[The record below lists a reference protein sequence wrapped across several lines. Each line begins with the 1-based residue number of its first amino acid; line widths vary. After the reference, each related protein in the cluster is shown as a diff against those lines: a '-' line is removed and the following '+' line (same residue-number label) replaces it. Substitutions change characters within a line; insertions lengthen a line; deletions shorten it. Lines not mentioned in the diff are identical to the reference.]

1 MNTLA
6 RLWRLFDRRQ
16 RQNALILL
24 GLMLLGALLEVV
36 AVGALPGFVA
46 LLSSPER
53 VLRFTAVQKTFRFL
67 GAETLAS
74 RILWAAATMA
84 AFYLAKNAFLS
95 LLFYVQSTFIYN
107 RQIELAQRLYAAYMN
122 SPYIF
127 HLRRNTADLT
137 HNINIEVMR
146 IVADLLIPGLRIAM
160 ETLVLIAVLALLI
173 TVEPVITLSIMVL
186 LGGSSVL
193 FLRTVRRGVS
203 RFGAAEHESRA
214 RMIQTANE
222 GFGGLKDLQVLG
234 RIPFFLRSFATHATD
249 YSRSGVYK
257 NTIGELPRLFLETV
271 AVLVL
276 LGSAALLVAE
286 HRPMYN
292 VVPTLTLLAL
302 ASVRIMPSAN
312 RIVNAAV
319 SVKWGLPALDAVY
332 DDLQM
337 LGGLPTSSELAPI
350 SLPGRTSEFSD
361 SIEFRDVYFTYP
373 AAPTEALRGVSFRIL
388 KGAAVALVGPS
399 GAGKTTAA
407 DILLGLLEPTSGQ
420 VLVDGQDI
428 RHNLREWQSQIGY
441 IPQYIYL
448 TDDSIR
454 KNVAFGVPEEEID
467 DQKVLAALESAQL
480 SSLLASLP
488 DGLATSVGERGI
500 RLSGGQRQRIGIARA
515 LYHDPPVLVMDE
527 ATSALDYKTESL
539 IIEMIEQLRSS
550 RTFVVIAHR
559 HETVEYF
566 DTVFF
571 LRDGRL
577 VGHGS
582 LAEVIALGA

>member
-1 MNTLA
+1 MNTVA
-6 RLWRLFDRRQ
+6 KLWRLFDRRQ
-16 RQNALILL
+16 HRNALILL
-24 GLMLLGALLEVV
+24 GLMVLGALLEVI

-53 VLRFTAVQKTFRFL
+53 VLRFTVVQRVFDFL
-67 GAETLAS
+67 GATTLAG
-74 RILWAAATMA
+74 RILWTAAAMA
-84 AFYLAKNAFLS
+84 AFYVAKNAFLS
-95 LLFYVQSTFIYN
+95 LLFYIQSRFIYN
-107 RQIELAQRLYAAYMN
+107 RQIELAQRLFAAYMR
-122 SPYIF
+122 SEYTF

-146 IVADLLIPGLRIAM
+146 IVSDLLIPGLRIAM
-160 ETLVLIAVLALLI
+160 ETLVLLAVLSLLI
-173 TVEPVITLSIMVL
+173 AVEPVITLSIMVL

-203 RFGAAEHESRA
+203 QFGAAEHESRM

-222 GFGGLKDLQVLG
+222 GFGGVKDLKVLG
-234 RIPFFLRSFATHATD
+234 RIPYFLRAFAKHAVS

-276 LGSAALLVAE
+276 LGSAALLVVE
-286 HRPMYN
+286 KRPMHD

-332 DDLQM
+332 DDLYA
-337 LGGLPTSSELAPI
+337 LGDFSPAGDLALSAPRG
-350 SLPGRTSEFSD
+350 PEFTD
-361 SIEFRDVYFTYP
+361 SIEFEDVHYTYP
-373 AAPTEALRGVSFRIL
+373 GAATEALRGVSFRIP
-388 KGAAVALVGPS
+388 KGSAVALVGPS

-407 DILLGLLEPTSGQ
+407 DILLGLLAPTSGQ

-428 RHNLREWQSQIGY
+428 RGKLREWQSQIGY
-441 IPQYIYL
+441 IPQHIYL
-448 TDDSIR
+448 TDDTIR
-454 KNVAFGVPEEEID
+454 RNVAFGVPDDEID
-467 DQKVLAALESAQL
+467 DDRVRAALESAQL
-480 SSLLASLP
+480 SGLLASLP
-488 DGLATSVGERGI
+488 DGLNTSVGERGV

-539 IIEMIEQLRSS
+539 IIEMMEQLRSS

-577 VGHGS
+577 VGQGS